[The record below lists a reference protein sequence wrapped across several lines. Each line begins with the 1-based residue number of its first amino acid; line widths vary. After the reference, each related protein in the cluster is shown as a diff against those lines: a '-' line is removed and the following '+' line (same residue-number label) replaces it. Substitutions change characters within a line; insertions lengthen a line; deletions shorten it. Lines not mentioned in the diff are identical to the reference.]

1 MGPKLWGKK
10 GKETEYTLRAVPI
23 GGFCQMAGED
33 MEDDELKKIPK
44 NKRLQSKTVW
54 QRFLI
59 MFFGAGNNFISAILI
74 LFFMAL
80 IWGGASMSPKITEVT
95 KDYPAQKAGISA
107 GDVVREINGH
117 KIKTSDDISLY
128 IAIADPKEKI
138 TFVVEKQNGYEM
150 SYTFKA
156 KKVKKDGE
164 TSYVYGIGMKQE
176 KTKGFVNAVKYTF
189 KKSSITIIGNQHYL
203 PEWRVVF

>member
-10 GKETEYTLRAVPI
+10 GKETEYTLRAIPI

-95 KDYPAQKAGISA
+95 KDYPAAKAGISNFTQWLATHFA
-107 GDVVREINGH
+107 GTGIRCN
-117 KIKTSDDISLY
+117 
-128 IAIADPKEKI
+128 AIAPGFLVSNQNRALLFNEDGTPTPRAGKI
-138 TFVVEKQNGYEM
+138 LNGTPMGRFAESEELLGGMFFLTDDKAASAITGVVLPI
-150 SYTFKA
+150 
-156 KKVKKDGE
+156 DC
-164 TSYVYGIGMKQE
+164 
-176 KTKGFVNAVKYTF
+176 GFAAYSGV
-189 KKSSITIIGNQHYL
+189 
-203 PEWRVVF
+203 